1 MLQTSST
8 ILTKDGRK
16 RRTQWRQPTQTHW
29 ILHNAGKLLEDKMT
43 AQCTLNTKKEI
54 DDNQLRFIALHSLR
68 VDTTYVITNVSP
80 WPGRKYLNRPSASM
94 MPVNPHVTAVPG
106 YSCQPHS
113 TCYITITTWNNS
125 FSNDYKRNW
134 KFKKMSTA
142 ILPLWKYSSVQCRE
156 KNTEKSRL
164 QTEGRETGG
173 VDGCCLVPVLC
184 EVSLQMSLFPSAD
197 YRSLIC
203 IFTAAQQ
210 FLLVC
215 FLNTEGPVNGQ

>member
-1 MLQTSST
+1 MKAANTDPLN
-8 ILTKDGRK
+8 I
-16 RRTQWRQPTQTHW
+16 
-29 ILHNAGKLLEDKMT
+29 
-43 AQCTLNTKKEI
+43 AQCREIARGQDDCTVHTQYKEG
-54 DDNQLRFIALHSLR
+54 NRWQSIAIYCSAFFKSGHNICHHKCLAMTR
-68 VDTTYVITNVSP
+68 Q
-80 WPGRKYLNRPSASM
+80 KYLNRPPSM
-94 MPVNPHVTAVPG
+94 MPVNSHVTAVPG

-173 VDGCCLVPVLC
+173 VDGCCLVPLLC

-203 IFTAAQQ
+203 VFTAAQQ

>member
-1 MLQTSST
+1 
-8 ILTKDGRK
+8 
-16 RRTQWRQPTQTHW
+16 
-29 ILHNAGKLLEDKMT
+29 MT

-173 VDGCCLVPVLC
+173 VDGCCLVLLLR
-184 EVSLQMSLFPSAD
+184 EVSLQMSISIGRLSFSHLHFHSSTAVPPRLFSKHCSVLSETLQPSP
-197 YRSLIC
+197 
-203 IFTAAQQ
+203 
-210 FLLVC
+210 
-215 FLNTEGPVNGQ
+215 EGPVNGQ

>member
-80 WPGRKYLNRPSASM
+80 WPGRSTSTGPHLWCQWILMSLQCQGTHASHTILVTSPYL
-94 MPVNPHVTAVPG
+94 HEIIHF
-106 YSCQPHS
+106 Q
-113 TCYITITTWNNS
+113 ITTKGIGS
-125 FSNDYKRNW
+125 LKSCLQQFFLYE
-134 KFKKMSTA
+134 ST
-142 ILPLWKYSSVQCRE
+142 VQCSVERKIQ
-156 KNTEKSRL
+156 KN
-164 QTEGRETGG
+164 Q
-173 VDGCCLVPVLC
+173 GCKQRGERQV
-184 EVSLQMSLFPSAD
+184 
-197 YRSLIC
+197 
-203 IFTAAQQ
+203 
-210 FLLVC
+210 
-215 FLNTEGPVNGQ
+215 G